1 MLELLQWCEIH
12 AEHPGLCRVL
22 RSFLLLREHHTPTCF
37 LLHSQFAPC
46 LHMFEMSPPV
56 MLSRPSP
63 AQLTEEDAGDRC
75 HTAAYLAE
83 HMWDTH
89 SALLLS
95 ICTRT
100 RAWKK
105 ESTNMRT
112 LSGAVCAYV
121 IMCECACARMPG
133 TWAHVHTHVVACS
146 LKVCSL
152 ERQKMT
158 ELLPGQ
164 LQHQIV
170 LFRSLQVRR
179 LGGPLQRRCLR
190 INLDCWSP
198 SHSNCGL
205 ECLAAPV

>member
-1 MLELLQWCEIH
+1 MHCFWPLLGSSDLGRVPDKHTCLEVARCLLELLQWCDIH

-112 LSGAVCAYV
+112 LSGAVCAFM
-121 IMCECACARMPG
+121 IMCACVCA
-133 TWAHVHTHVVACS
+133 
-146 LKVCSL
+146 L
-152 ERQKMT
+152 ESF
-158 ELLPGQ
+158 EL
-164 LQHQIV
+164 
-170 LFRSLQVRR
+170 
-179 LGGPLQRRCLR
+179 
-190 INLDCWSP
+190 WT
-198 SHSNCGL
+198 
-205 ECLAAPV
+205 